1 MTFIEVS
8 LREKEYARITIKRDF
23 APDLYFMQDGGG
35 NLIVEI
41 GEMRK
46 RVYDERVGGMRN
58 DAKK

>member
-46 RVYDERVGGMRN
+46 RVYDERVGG
-58 DAKK
+58 